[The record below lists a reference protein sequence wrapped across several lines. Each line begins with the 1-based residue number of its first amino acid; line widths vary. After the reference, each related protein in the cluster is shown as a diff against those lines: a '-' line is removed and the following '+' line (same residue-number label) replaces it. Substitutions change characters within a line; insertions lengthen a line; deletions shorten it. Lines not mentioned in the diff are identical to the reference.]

1 MKKLIGLRTL
11 KTAIGAAIAI
21 VISEALGLRYAVS
34 AGVITVLSV
43 QNTKKHSITLAFQRL
58 GSTLL
63 ALLISAILFSIVGYN
78 PVAFGMFLLIF
89 IPLAVKFKMQDGIVV
104 SSVLV
109 THLLVENSIS
119 FFWIKNELLLMTIGA
134 GIAILLN
141 TYMPKVEE
149 KIKSDQKEIEGFMKE
164 ILISMA
170 KSLRDQSVSI
180 SEEKLFNQLEE
191 KLKEATE
198 RAYIN
203 LNNNI
208 LYEAK
213 YYVKYMQM
221 RTVQLQVLKYM
232 RGHFTKFYIAYD
244 QTELVASFTERVA
257 LALHEYNTAE
267 TLLQD
272 LKEVLRVCSEQEL
285 PKSREEFENRAMLF
299 QYLNDL
305 EYMLEIKRDFKR
317 DLDNK

>member
-1 MKKLIGLRTL
+1 MKKFIGLRTL
-11 KTAIGAAIAI
+11 KTAVGATIAI
-21 VISEALGLRYAVS
+21 VISEVLGLRYAVA
-34 AGVITVLSV
+34 AGVITILSV

-63 ALLISAILFSIVGYN
+63 ALLISAILFSVVGYN
-78 PVAFGMFLLIF
+78 PVAFGLYLLIF
-89 IPLAVKFKMQDGIVV
+89 IPVAVRFKMQDGIVV

-141 TYMPKVEE
+141 TYMPKVENR
-149 KIKSDQKEIEGFMKE
+149 IKSDQEEIEGFMKK
-164 ILISMA
+164 ILLSMA
-170 KSLRDQSVSI
+170 ESLRNQSVSI
-180 SEEKLFNQLEE
+180 SEEELFSKLED

-267 TLLQD
+267 ELLLD
-272 LKEVLRVCSEQEL
+272 LKEVFKICSKQEL

-299 QYLNDL
+299 QYLNDF

-317 DLDNK
+317 DLDN